1 MKNLKYGLDE
11 IPKFAEL
18 LSLSF
23 YWLVVIT
30 PILIIGGRIVSDF
43 HFSDAFEKTIYVQ
56 KVFFV
61 SGLTILFQI
70 LFGHRL
76 PLISG
81 PSAILIAGIYAINDY
96 FASYTSMAICG
107 LFVFFLATKGKVYS
121 LQKLFTQK
129 IVALV
134 FLFIIITLLP
144 LVLDL
149 ITSEGDLTF
158 NVAFSIIFVSSLLIL
173 TKLLRGF
180 WASNLLLVALFSGTV
195 IYLLIF
201 PRSFEIIE
209 PYFAGFQFHFSFR
222 FEVFISFLFFYLAL
236 IVNDVSSI
244 YSVAKMVEAEKI
256 DERISRGVSITGL
269 SNFLSGILSVVG
281 TVNYAMSPG
290 IIASTR
296 SASRFALLPVA
307 FMLILFSFFP
317 ILIHCFAMIPKTVIA
332 SVFIYVLCHQCIFA
346 LKSLKIEGFGSFLTI
361 LISILVCFSIT
372 FAPKWV
378 FENIPDVL
386 EPVVGNGFIA
396 GLLVAIIFEQVLRK
410 KDKFISE
417 TRGHGKEG
425 SG

>member
-1 MKNLKYGLDE
+1 
-11 IPKFAEL
+11 
-18 LSLSF
+18 
-23 YWLVVIT
+23 
-30 PILIIGGRIVSDF
+30 
-43 HFSDAFEKTIYVQ
+43 
-56 KVFFV
+56 
-61 SGLTILFQI
+61 
-70 LFGHRL
+70 
-76 PLISG
+76 
-81 PSAILIAGIYAINDY
+81 
-96 FASYTSMAICG
+96 
-107 LFVFFLATKGKVYS
+107 
-121 LQKLFTQK
+121 
-129 IVALV
+129 
-134 FLFIIITLLP
+134 
-144 LVLDL
+144 
-149 ITSEGDLTF
+149 
-158 NVAFSIIFVSSLLIL
+158 
-173 TKLLRGF
+173 
-180 WASNLLLVALFSGTV
+180 
-195 IYLLIF
+195 
-201 PRSFEIIE
+201 
-209 PYFAGFQFHFSFR
+209 
-222 FEVFISFLFFYLAL
+222 
-236 IVNDVSSI
+236 
-244 YSVAKMVEAEKI
+244 MVEAEKI

-332 SVFIYVLCHQCIFA
+332 SVFIYVLCYQCIFA